1 MARMLRAK
9 SREARMK
16 NPGYGPEESGAY
28 GDLLG
33 QQYYD
38 MVGSRRPPDGP
49 RTLMFAVL
57 EDGIRCYL
65 STMHARRPSQRRRFE
80 EAKAWIENR
89 ADIGPFAFETLC
101 TTFDIDPGALRKQ
114 VLSMTSLKLPRRLTG
129 ISRPSAPR
137 AIRKRKRARRR

>member
-1 MARMLRAK
+1 MNRSNQSL
-9 SREARMK
+9 
-16 NPGYGPEESGAY
+16 EEIGAY

-38 MVGSRRPPDGP
+38 LVAARRPPNGP

-65 STMHARRPSQRRRFE
+65 ANMHATRPARRRQFE

-89 ADIGPFAFETLC
+89 RDIGAFAFETLC
-101 TTFDIDPGALRKQ
+101 QTFDIDPEKLRKQ
-114 VLSMTSLKLPRRLTG
+114 LRTMSGTKLPRRLTG
-129 ISRPSAPR
+129 IISRPRGPR
-137 AIRKRKRARRR
+137 PARARRK